1 MNRTARIATIGLIGV
16 AIFLIG
22 GIGLFRSIGSEPDP
36 APAPAAASRID
47 ADLVVSPSTSRGSLS
62 GTISAL
68 QTRIDQ
74 VPGDWQSLAGLGLAY
89 VQQARIT
96 VDPSYYPRA
105 EAALERSLE
114 LQPKDNSGALVGMAA
129 LEAARHDFRSS
140 LRWAERALAESPGTA
155 DALGVVGDAQLELG
169 RYDDAFDSY
178 QRMVDTRPDLSSYAR
193 VSYARELLGD
203 SRGAVEAM
211 EAARKVAG
219 TPADVAWTSFQLG
232 ELAFNDGRLADAS
245 KEYRRGWQVEDA
257 FVANLAGLAKV
268 AWARGDRDEAIM
280 RYEEVVARLPLPE
293 YVIALGDAYAATGD
307 AETAAQKYEI
317 VRLEQQLFSSNGV
330 NTDLELAL
338 FDADH
343 GRPEAALRAARA
355 EWERRRS
362 VHVADALA
370 WALYADGRPEEAQ
383 RYSKHA
389 LSLGTRNASF
399 LFHAG
404 MIQLAL
410 GDRDEARSLLSEAID
425 TNPYFSIQHSEW
437 AAETLARLDARSAEG
452 A

>member
-1 MNRTARIATIGLIGV
+1 MNRTARITTIALIAV
-16 AIFLIG
+16 SVFLVG
-22 GIGLFRSIGSEPDP
+22 GIGLFRSIGSEP
-36 APAPAAASRID
+36 APAPVSAAASRIET
-47 ADLVVSPSTSRGSLS
+47 DLVVSPSTSRGSVA
-62 GTISAL
+62 GTITAL
-68 QTRIDQ
+68 QARIDQ
-74 VPGDWQSLAGLGLAY
+74 VPDDWQSLAGLGLAY

-129 LEAARHDFRSS
+129 LDAARHDFRSS
-140 LRWAERALAESPGTA
+140 LGWAQRALDESPGTA

-169 RYDDAFDSY
+169 RYEAAFDSY

-219 TPADVAWTSFQLG
+219 TPADIAWTSFQLG
-232 ELAFNDGRLADAS
+232 ELAFNDGRVTDAAR
-245 KEYRRGWQVEDA
+245 EYRRGWQTDDA

-268 AWARGDRDEAIM
+268 AWARGDRDRAIVT
-280 RYEEVVARLPLPE
+280 YEEVVTRLPLPE

-307 AETAAQKYEI
+307 AETAAERYEI

-370 WALYADGRPEEAQ
+370 WALYANDHPEEAL

-399 LFHAG
+399 LYHAA
-404 MIQLAL
+404 MIRLAL
-410 GDRDEARSLLSEAID
+410 GDRDEARSLLAEALD
-425 TNPYFSIQHSEW
+425 TNPHFSIQHAES
-437 AAETLARLDARSAEG
+437 AAETLARLGSGGAESA
-452 A
+452 

>member
-1 MNRTARIATIGLIGV
+1 MNRTARIATIALIAV
-16 AIFLIG
+16 SVFLVG
-22 GIGLFRSIGSEPDP
+22 AIGLFRSIGSEPDP
-36 APAPAAASRID
+36 PPAPAAAAQVD
-47 ADLVVSPSTSRGSLS
+47 ADMVVSPSTSRGSLS
-62 GTISAL
+62 GTISVL

-74 VPGDWQSLAGLGLAY
+74 VPDDWQSLAGLGLAY

-114 LQPKDNSGALVGMAA
+114 LQPKDNPGALVGMAA
-129 LEAARHDFRSS
+129 LDAARHDFGSS
-140 LRWAERALAESPGTA
+140 LRWAKRALNESPGTA
-155 DALGVVGDAQLELG
+155 DALGVLGDAQLELG
-169 RYDDAFDSY
+169 RYEAAFDSY

-203 SRGAVEAM
+203 PRGAVAAM

-219 TPADVAWTSFQLG
+219 TPADIAWTSFQLG
-232 ELAFNDGRLADAS
+232 ELAFNDGRVDDAAR
-245 KEYRRGWQVEDA
+245 EYRRGWETDDA

-293 YVIALGDAYAATGD
+293 YVIALGDAYAATGED
-307 AETAAQKYEI
+307 ETAAQRYEI

-370 WALYADGRPEEAQ
+370 WALYANGRPEEAQ
-383 RYSKHA
+383 RYSKRA

-410 GDRDEARSLLSEAID
+410 GDRGEARSLLAEAID
-425 TNPYFSIQHSEW
+425 TNPHFSIQHAEP
-437 AAETLARLDARSAEG
+437 AGETLARLGSGTAEG